1 MYDVFIIIYLDGQ
14 NCINNPDID
23 RPGSNTFLP
32 HRQVIIPSMNFNCNG
47 RITSVAASIDSPDIF
62 GIRIGDTLPVF
73 QVWHPQTP
81 GSNIY
86 SVIGQV
92 QFQLGTLQSRGYF
105 NSVVSLTGDNRIEF
119 QAGDVIG
126 YYHPSNPIRVVGII
140 ISNYISY
147 AFSFNNL
154 TTINISNYNGF
165 QRQPLI
171 SVMTGEFILT
181 IAIAKSVSY
190 SIDLT

>member
-1 MYDVFIIIYLDGQ
+1 
-14 NCINNPDID
+14 
-23 RPGSNTFLP
+23 
-32 HRQVIIPSMNFNCNG
+32 MNFSCNG
-47 RITSVAASIDSPDIF
+47 RITSVAASIDSPHIF
-62 GIRIGDTLPVF
+62 RIPIGDTLPVF

-126 YYHPSNPIRVVGII
+126 YYHPSNPIRVVGNI
-140 ISNYISY
+140 ISNHTSYINI
-147 AFSFNNL
+147 FNDL
-154 TTINISNYNGF
+154 TTINISNYDELR
-165 QRQPLI
+165 RQPLI
-171 SVMTGEFILT
+171 SVMTGEFIL
-181 IAIAKSVSY
+181 AI
-190 SIDLT
+190 